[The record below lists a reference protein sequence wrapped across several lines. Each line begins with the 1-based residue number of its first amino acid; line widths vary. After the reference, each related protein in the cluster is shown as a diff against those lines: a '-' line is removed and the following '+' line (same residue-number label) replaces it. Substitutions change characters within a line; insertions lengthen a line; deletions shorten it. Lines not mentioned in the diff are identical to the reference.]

1 MSTYLRLI
9 IDRVVNW
16 RERRELA
23 AGIVEI
29 SGRPSWD
36 WRFYEMKTEYMR
48 HVLYMLECFP

>member
-1 MSTYLRLI
+1 MSTYLWLI
-9 IDRVVNW
+9 IDRVLNW
-16 RERRELA
+16 PERRRLA
-23 AGIVEI
+23 ANIVEI